1 MTDKGYDR
9 AMDSLIIIV
18 LITAIA
24 LLIIGFILTDIFE
37 GEAEDRLDNQHEEA
51 VPMKTKE
58 SVIRRKTEAFMEV
71 QAGYRCS
78 YEVLVVLRQLTS
90 DPVALNLIDD
100 EIARHQR
107 VKNEVLSLLNG
118 KPFDVAA

>member
-1 MTDKGYDR
+1 MKKHDR
-9 AMDSLIIIV
+9 GMESFITIV
-18 LITAIA
+18 LITAIVI
-24 LLIIGFILTDIFE
+24 LIIGFILTDIFE
-37 GEAEDRLDNQHEEA
+37 REAEDRLDNQHEEA

-58 SVIRRKTEAFMEV
+58 SIIRRKATEAFMEIE
-71 QAGYRCS
+71 AGYRCS
-78 YEVLVVLRQLTS
+78 YEILVVLRQLTS
-90 DPVALNLIDD
+90 DPVALNLIDE